1 MKIAILTGYY
11 DPEITAETHLLLNLA
26 NDFVKFNAEVIVI
39 TSFPT
44 RGIDEKTRRKYKS
57 VYEETTSNKVKILRV
72 GVKLKEGNNFIL
84 RTLRYILISYAIYR
98 AAKKIKPSVYLVTS
112 TPPFLGIVGGFL
124 SKIAPTVYNLQDLF
138 PDSLITTKKSKENTF
153 IFKLFRKLE
162 RYTYKNNN
170 HILTI
175 SEDFK
180 KSVLS
185 KGVPEEKISIVYNW
199 IDTNTVNPVNR
210 IDNKLFNKY
219 SLDPNSF
226 YVTYCGNIGHTQ
238 NLEMVIDVAKRLENT
253 IPDIR
258 FVFIGDGAWRNNI
271 IEYIK
276 KQNSGNVKLLPFQPY
291 ESISS
296 VYSLGDVSLVCSKKS
311 VGINSLP
318 SKTWSIMSAASA
330 VLCSFDENSEL
341 CSIVNRADC
350 GICVPPEDDV
360 ELENAIKFLYNDR
373 KRTEK
378 YGINGRQYVI
388 KNLSR
393 DYGTQAYFKVLKRF
407 ASDSN

>member
-1 MKIAILTGYY
+1 M
-11 DPEITAETHLLLNLA
+11 
-26 NDFVKFNAEVIVI
+26 
-39 TSFPT
+39 
-44 RGIDEKTRRKYKS
+44 
-57 VYEETTSNKVKILRV
+57 
-72 GVKLKEGNNFIL
+72 
-84 RTLRYILISYAIYR
+84 
-98 AAKKIKPSVYLVTS
+98 
-112 TPPFLGIVGGFL
+112 
-124 SKIAPTVYNLQDLF
+124 
-138 PDSLITTKKSKENTF
+138 ITTKKSKENTF

-219 SLDPNSF
+219 SLDRSAF

-253 IPDIR
+253 MPDIR
-258 FVFIGDGAWRNNI
+258 FVFIGDGAWRKNI
-271 IEYIK
+271 AEYIR
-276 KQNSGNVKLLPFQPY
+276 KQNSENVLLLPFQPY
-291 ESISS
+291 ESISC

-318 SKTWSIMSAASA
+318 SKTWSIMSAARA

-341 CSIVNRADC
+341 CSIVNRAGC
-350 GICVPPEDDV
+350 GICVPPESDV
-360 ELENAIKFLYNDR
+360 ELENAIKFLYSNR
-373 KRTEK
+373 KRTEE
-378 YGINGRQYVI
+378 YGARGRQYVMD
-388 KNLSR
+388 NLSR
-393 DYGTQAYFKVLKRF
+393 DYGTKAYYNVLKRF
-407 ASDSN
+407 ASDLN

>member
-26 NDFVKFNAEVIVI
+26 NDFAKFNAEVIVI
-39 TSFPT
+39 TSFPA
-44 RGIDEKTRRKYKS
+44 RGIDKKMRQKYKS
-57 VYEETTSNKVKILRV
+57 IHEEITPENVKILRV
-72 GVKLKEGNNFIL
+72 GLKLKEGNNFIL
-84 RTLRYILISYAIYR
+84 RTLRYILISFSIYR
-98 AAKKIKPSVYLVTS
+98 AAKKIKPDVYLVTS

-138 PDSLITTKKSKENTF
+138 PDSLVTTNKSKENTF
-153 IFKLFRKLE
+153 IFKLFKKLE
-162 RYTYKNNN
+162 RSFYENNS

-180 KSVLS
+180 RSILS

-199 IDTNTVNPVNR
+199 IDTEAVIPVKR
-210 IDNKLFNKY
+210 TDNKLFDKY
-219 SLDPNSF
+219 SLDPDAF

-253 IPDIR
+253 LPEIK
-258 FVFIGDGAWRNNI
+258 FVFFGDGAWRKNI
-271 IEYIK
+271 AEYIR
-276 KQNSGNVKLLPFQPY
+276 KQNSENVLLLPFQPY

-318 SKTWSIMSAASA
+318 SKTWSIMSAARA

-350 GICVPPEDDV
+350 GVCVPPENDA

-373 KRTEK
+373 KRTEE
-378 YGINGRQYVI
+378 YGARGRQYVM

-393 DYGTQAYFKVLKRF
+393 EYGTKAYYNVLKRF
-407 ASDSN
+407 ASDLI